1 MLWHVLTIIFTVL
14 IVLLGFSP
22 TLYSDFYELILYEKV
37 VYLFIIF
44 ASLAVISAFLALGSY
59 RKILKK

>member
-1 MLWHVLTIIFTVL
+1 MLWHILTIIFGVL
-14 IVLLGFSP
+14 IILLGFFP
-22 TLYSDFYELILYEKV
+22 TLYGDFYELILYEQV

-59 RKILKK
+59 RKTLKK